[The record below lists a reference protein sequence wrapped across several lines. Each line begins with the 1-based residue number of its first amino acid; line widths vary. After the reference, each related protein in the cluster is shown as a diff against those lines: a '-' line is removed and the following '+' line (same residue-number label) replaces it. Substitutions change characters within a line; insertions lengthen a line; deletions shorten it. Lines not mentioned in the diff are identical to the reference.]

1 MGAAIEI
8 LVQDYHRADA
18 IASQQCAAARHRRG
32 VVPRFHKIIDANQWL
47 GYREGARGT
56 RRPRRKE
63 NIGLDEHES
72 SALKELEP
80 ARLNGFSN
88 TRLHSRRSPEHDREF
103 MTW

>member
-1 MGAAIEI
+1 MQINGLGIERERGA
-8 LVQDYHRADA
+8 L
-18 IASQQCAAARHRRG
+18 AARAG
-32 VVPRFHKIIDANQWL
+32 KKI
-47 GYREGARGT
+47 
-56 RRPRRKE
+56 
-63 NIGLDEHES
+63 